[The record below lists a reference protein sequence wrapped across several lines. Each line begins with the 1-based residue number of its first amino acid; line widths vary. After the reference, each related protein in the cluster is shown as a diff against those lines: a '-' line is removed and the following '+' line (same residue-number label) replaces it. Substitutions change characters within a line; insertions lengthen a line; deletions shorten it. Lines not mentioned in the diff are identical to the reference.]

1 MLNQA
6 KHEIILKNILRD
18 IYQHPVL
25 QAQLAF
31 KGGTCLYLFYDM
43 PRFSTDL
50 DFSLVSGVSDSDF
63 DPNILERILSKN
75 ISIREYSDKRFT
87 WFWSGNYEK
96 GLQNI
101 KVEVS
106 KRNFPDHYDLKDFLG
121 VSVRTLDLGTL
132 FAHKLCAVTDRRQ
145 MVNRDLYDTWWL
157 LKQIAPVHREII
169 VERTGKNLHGYLE
182 YLLEYVV
189 KNIDRRYIVSGLGEL
204 LDRSQKDWVRGHLF
218 NDLLAQIQLRIQ
230 AESK

>member
-1 MLNQA
+1 MLVQA

-31 KGGTCLYLFYDM
+31 RGGTCLHLFYDL

-63 DPNILERILSKN
+63 DPDMLKYILSKN
-75 ISIREYSDKRFT
+75 ISVREYSDKRFT
-87 WFWSGNYEK
+87 WFWLGNYEK

-106 KRNFPDHYDLKDFLG
+106 KRNFPDYYDLKDFLG
-121 VSVRTLDLGTL
+121 VSVRTLDLGTM
-132 FAHKLCAVTDRRQ
+132 FAHKLCAVTNRRQ
-145 MVNRDLYDTWWL
+145 MVNRDL
-157 LKQIAPVHREII
+157 
-169 VERTGKNLHGYLE
+169 
-182 YLLEYVV
+182 
-189 KNIDRRYIVSGLGEL
+189 
-204 LDRSQKDWVRGHLF
+204 
-218 NDLLAQIQLRIQ
+218 
-230 AESK
+230 